1 MLFYED
7 LRRAPGGP
15 VGLKGLSTV
24 GKKHG
29 RPKPF
34 PGLQIP
40 KQCAKCILIPWVG
53 TEWKT
58 VVCID
63 FSLGWRDVYG
73 ARHGW
78 RTEWLGQENNVG
90 KGQQEH
96 RFQIA
101 NIILSALESSV
112 ILCRGLHRLEHSGSV
127 LWNSCPSNF
136 WLFFNT
142 SIFQKLKWNLTD
154 LPYIPF
160 CQPSSWFTAWF
171 VWFGGLLPEDI
182 YFTALLRKKTRSNNS
197 RNICLKC
204 IRVWGIIWNLDTS
217 VSV

>member
-1 MLFYED
+1 MPGSREAIAEILCEEGRAGKDGEQLRAELRAVGSLVHRVEKGKGAVLSRTHLVVLVCMLFYED
-7 LRRAPGGP
+7 LRGAPGGP

-24 GKKHG
+24 GKKYG

-34 PGLQIP
+34 PGLQIR
-40 KQCAKCILIPWVG
+40 KQCAKCILIPWVC

-78 RTEWLGQENNVG
+78 RTERLGQENNVG

-127 LWNSCPSNF
+127 LCNSCPSDF
-136 WLFFNT
+136 WLFFNMP
-142 SIFQKLKWNLTD
+142 IFQKLK
-154 LPYIPF
+154 
-160 CQPSSWFTAWF
+160 
-171 VWFGGLLPEDI
+171 
-182 YFTALLRKKTRSNNS
+182 
-197 RNICLKC
+197 
-204 IRVWGIIWNLDTS
+204 
-217 VSV
+217 